1 MMGGEE
7 RGEGFSGTG
16 CCKQRGAGAGA
27 RVFGSFITWL
37 QEKTSPVFVIAT
49 ANNVD
54 ELPPEMMRKG
64 RFDEIFFVDL
74 PSLPERKEIF
84 HIHLKRR
91 GRDPANFNLDLL
103 AEKGEGMTGAEIEQ
117 AVVSAWC
124 DADDRR

>member
-1 MMGGEE
+1 PLLWVDELDK
-7 RGEGFSGTG
+7 GFSGTG
-16 CCKQRGAGAGA
+16 SSNNSDAGTAA

-74 PSLPERKEIF
+74 PTLPERKEIVA
-84 HIHLKRR
+84 IDIKRR
-91 GRDPANFNLDLL
+91 GRDPEQINLDIIS
-103 AEKGEGMTGAEIEQ
+103 EKSEGMTGAETELAIG
-117 AVVSAWC
+117 S
-124 DADDRR
+124 

>member
-74 PSLPERKEIF
+74 PTMPERTEIASI
-84 HIHLKRR
+84 HIKRR
-91 GRDPANFNLDLL
+91 GRDPGQFNLEQI
-103 AEKGEGMTGAEIEQ
+103 AEKSDGMTGAE
-117 AVVSAWC
+117 
-124 DADDRR
+124 